1 MHLLGGPDFK
11 DIQVMKDRKKKGEEK
26 RPASEG
32 FEPRI
37 SRSRDVHS
45 STALQQ
51 LPYQSFLKKSYLG
64 FSQEI
69 LIGLNSR
76 LLRWRRRSLE
86 AEKAFGHF
94 FILGLISTFFQDC
107 KNIKLLQ
114 IVRVKKCLLIL
125 IGTYWEAAIQI
136 SEISYYITNFF

>member
-94 FILGLISTFFQDC
+94 FILGLISTFFSR
-107 KNIKLLQ
+107 LQ
-114 IVRVKKCLLIL
+114 KYKIVRVKKVVLIL
-125 IGTYWEAAIQI
+125 IATFRECLIVIQRFLI
-136 SEISYYITNFF
+136 NFFSLCY